1 MIKLFLNDTKTELV
15 IMGTRQQL
23 AKVNIDG
30 LCVGER
36 CIAPVTSVRNLGSW
50 FDENMNM
57 VTHIKNIYKA
67 ATFHL
72 CNIRRIRKY
81 LVTNNTTQTLV
92 HAVIMSRTDYCNS
105 LCESYMSISSSAYQ
119 IVLPVWSV
127 LYLGLIT
134 KHLYYIC
141 YTGYLYLLERNFT
154 ILVLTLKPI
163 YGIALSYIS
172 NLVETKEQPH
182 YNLQSSKNSYYS
194 HLELK
199 RREHLRH
206 FRTNCIQTLNL

>member
-1 MIKLFLNDTKTELV
+1 M

-30 LCVGER
+30 LCVGESY
-36 CIAPVTSVRNLGSW
+36 IAPVTSARNLGSW
-50 FDENMNM
+50 FDKNINM

-81 LVTNNTTQTLV
+81 LTDNTTQTLV
-92 HAVIMSRTDYCNS
+92 HAVIMSRTATVIIYAK
-105 LCESYMSISSSAYQ
+105 SYMSISSSVYE

-141 YTGYLYLLERNFT
+141 YTGYPYLLERNFT

-163 YGIALSYIS
+163 YGIAPSYIC
-172 NLVETKEQPH
+172 NLVETKELPH
-182 YNLQSSKNSYYS
+182 YNQESSK
-194 HLELK
+194 ELLSQSPRAK
-199 RREHLRH
+199 TKKTLRS
-206 FRTNCIQTLNL
+206 F